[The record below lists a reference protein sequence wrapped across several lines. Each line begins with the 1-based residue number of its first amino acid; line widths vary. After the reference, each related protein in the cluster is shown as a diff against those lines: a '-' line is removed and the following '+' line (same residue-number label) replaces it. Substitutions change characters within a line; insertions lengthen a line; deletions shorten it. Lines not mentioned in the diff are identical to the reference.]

1 MSESFLPAHIKSILK
16 KLFEED
22 IAFQKLMGLQIVS
35 FDPGHPRMRFDMQP
49 ALIGHPMRKVLHGGV
64 IASALDAIAGFAV
77 LLAMMKKHEDEP
89 REAQLARFMKIGTID
104 LRIDYIR
111 PGRGAHFIA
120 SANVMRAG
128 GKVASVRMEL
138 VNDAGEMIAAGAA
151 AFMVG

>member
-1 MSESFLPAHIKSILK
+1 M
-16 KLFEED
+16 
-22 IAFQKLMGLQIVS
+22 Q
-35 FDPGHPRMRFDMQP
+35 GHPDGFGFLVRDDKGPDMFLGP
-49 ALIGHPMRKVLHGGV
+49 DEMRKVLHGGV

-77 LLAMMKKHEDEP
+77 LLAMMKKHQDEP

-111 PGRGAHFIA
+111 PGRGTHFIA